1 MGEEVM
7 INTLEDF
14 TKAYKE
20 IVKMGWIYSHRKGD
34 TGVGKTLED
43 LLGIKENNI
52 NGPDFGEW
60 ELKTHRLNSKSAL
73 TLFTCSP
80 KPRGTIAKLVTKFG
94 YENSEGELILCE
106 SLFADKFTNIKT
118 TTHKLKITSLQE
130 GTYIESENGIEGDA
144 YWPVPLLKK
153 KFENKYSKN
162 KFIYVQADV
171 DKTGSVEKFKFT
183 SAYAVEG
190 FDFEKFLNLMNKGKI
205 FVDLRIDRYSK
216 GKNRGKLHDHG
227 TGFHINEINFP
238 FLFSINRA
246 IVF

>member
-1 MGEEVM
+1 M
-7 INTLEDF
+7 F
-14 TKAYKE
+14 T
-20 IVKMGWIYSHRKGD
+20 I
-34 TGVGKTLED
+34 
-43 LLGIKENNI
+43 
-52 NGPDFGEW
+52 
-60 ELKTHRLNSKSAL
+60 
-73 TLFTCSP
+73 
-80 KPRGTIAKLVTKFG
+80 FG

-118 TTHKLKITSLQE
+118 TNHKLKITSLQE

-153 KFENKYSKN
+153 KFENKYAKN
-162 KFIYVQADV
+162 KFIYVQVDV

-216 GKNRGKLHDHG
+216 GKNKGKLHDHG
-227 TGFHINEINFP
+227 TGFRINEINFP